1 MTGISS
7 IIKEIEQYF
16 LNLSQ
21 KGIMLSS
28 RDYHIITDWIEK
40 GLTKEQILLGIRN
53 TFHSKDRAR
62 IRNLSDCSEF
72 VEVYGSENNKTVRR
86 C

>member
-21 KGIMLSS
+21 KGIMGEKIVLVSKPFSTHMLS
-28 RDYHIITDWIEK
+28 
-40 GLTKEQILLGIRN
+40 TKIR
-53 TFHSKDRAR
+53 
-62 IRNLSDCSEF
+62 
-72 VEVYGSENNKTVRR
+72 EVLDN
-86 C
+86 